1 LRVAA
6 PKTTEETIL
15 DGAIQA
21 LSRHGVRRLSM
32 SDICEEAGVS
42 RGTLYRYFKSKE
54 DVLDAV
60 NTRIEQGM
68 KAAYD
73 EAVAANPALE
83 DRVRVVLKVAIGFP
97 DKYPHMRQII
107 LLEPGVALNFMTR
120 ELPSIVKAVA
130 EYLKPALVDCPPVA
144 QGILTERQIA
154 EIFMRLVMS
163 SFLLPTPGSAKLDSR
178 IADLWESLV
187 GDTSA
192 LYAEGRSRRG
202 KIRAAR

>member
-1 LRVAA
+1 VAV

-68 KAAYD
+68 KAEYD
-73 EAVAANPALE
+73 AAIEANPALE

-107 LLEPGVALNFMTR
+107 LLEPGVALTFMTR
-120 ELPSIVKAVA
+120 ELPAIVKVVA
-130 EYLKPALVDCPPVA
+130 DYLKPALVDSPPVV

-163 SFLLPTPGSAKLDSR
+163 SFLLPTPGSTKLDSR
-178 IADLWESLV
+178 LADLWETLV
-187 GDTSA
+187 GDANA
-192 LYAEGRSRRG
+192 LNGERRGTRG